1 MAGNRRR
8 PQAAPR
14 RAAYTLLEVVI
25 SSAIISVMLV
35 AALQAVAASRM
46 SMRRL
51 GDHSR
56 GALLAQD
63 LMTEILEQSYCD
75 DAYGLGSFGV
85 NPTEAAPGDRSLY
98 DDVDDY
104 DDWVASPPEYKDG
117 TPIPGTTDF
126 ERRVRVDWVQPA
138 NLLQTSGSETG
149 IKRIVVTVSLNGEV
163 VARLTAIRTMSWPHT
178 SD

>member
-1 MAGNRRR
+1 MAGNRHGHE
-8 PQAAPR
+8 AARR

-35 AALQAVAASRM
+35 AALQAVAASRV

-63 LMTEILEQSYCD
+63 LMTEILAQSYCD
-75 DAYGLGSFGV
+75 GAFGLGSFGI
-85 NPTEAAPGDRSLY
+85 NATEAAAGNRSLY

-104 DDWVASPPEYKDG
+104 DDWVASPPEYQDG
-117 TPIPGTTDF
+117 TPIPETTGF
-126 ERRVRVDWVQPA
+126 ERRVRVDWVQPDD
-138 NLLQTSGSETG
+138 LSQTSGSETG
-149 IKRIVVTVSLNGEV
+149 IKRIIVTVSLDGEV

-178 SD
+178 SN